1 MSAEKW
7 CSDNFVSVIIPNY
20 NYEKYIGEA
29 IKSVLAQTYR
39 NFEVIVVDDG
49 STDNSLQVIRSFGD
63 SVRLLQQENQHV
75 SAARNTGIRVARG
88 EWVALLD
95 ADDIWHPKKLELQLR
110 ELRKNP
116 TWSYIAADVLPLKTK
131 AFSEFDASAVN
142 SRRLSLLDFLTV
154 TLMSSSSA
162 VIRKSCFMKVG
173 FFDTDLR
180 ASEDRDMWWRL
191 AASFRGGLVEAP
203 LWRYRQ
209 HPEQLNRKVEQAL
222 SMSRV
227 ALDDFFG
234 QHEDFRHLRRPAIAH
249 YYFNASIS
257 HRDNGGSLWKA
268 FGYGLISLIY
278 YPANYHKEAPTVQQ
292 RLKSV
297 IVTLLR
303 ISGLKKG

>member
-1 MSAEKW
+1 MSVEKW

-29 IKSVLAQTYR
+29 IESVLAQTYR

-75 SAARNTGIRVARG
+75 SATRNTGIRAARG
-88 EWVALLD
+88 KWVAFLD
-95 ADDIWHPKKLELQLR
+95 ADDIWHPNKLELQLR
-110 ELRKNP
+110 ELRNNP
-116 TWSYIAADVLPLKTK
+116 MWSYISADVVPLKTRE
-131 AFSEFDASAVN
+131 FPEFDALTVK
-142 SRRLSLLDFLTV
+142 SRKLSLLDFLTV

-162 VIRKSCFMKVG
+162 VIRTSCFKEVG
-173 FFDTDLR
+173 FFDTKLR

-191 AASFRGGLVEAP
+191 AAKFRGGLVEAP

-209 HPEQLNRKVEQAL
+209 HPGQLNRKLEQAL

-227 ALDDFFG
+227 ALDDFFR
-234 QHEDFRHLRRPAIAH
+234 QYEDYHHFRRPAIAH

-268 FGYGLISLIY
+268 FGYGLISLLY
-278 YPANYHKEAPTVQQ
+278 YPANYHKDAPAIQE

-303 ISGLKKG
+303 ISRLKKG